1 MNRIHIVSVGAS
13 IITNFNKE
21 NIKREN
27 PVIFIPRLDEDN
39 KFENIW
45 TDKSKFNRILDY
57 ATSNPYIAS
66 AELNALKDFI
76 EDKDVDEVHLI
87 VTDTLVG
94 KITSE
99 IIKKVLTDK
108 NIICSSKI
116 IPGYYKESALNE
128 EEAEEKFI
136 KGLSD
141 LRDSLIQY
149 IKDKKINNPDCEIL
163 INATGGFKP
172 EILILML
179 VGSLTNCKVYYIH
192 EFFKKILFLPP
203 IFLPYLNNGISLA
216 LTEIYNLPQKR
227 ISGENSCNDFE
238 SKYKLVYKVLLE
250 SKLISE
256 KYGEKDDKL
265 FEIKITSYG
274 KLLTEI
280 KS

>member
-141 LRDSLIQY
+141 LRDSLIPVSY
-149 IKDKKINNPDCEIL
+149 
-163 INATGGFKP
+163 TH
-172 EILILML
+172 
-179 VGSLTNCKVYYIH
+179 LT
-192 EFFKKILFLPP
+192 LPT
-203 IFLPYLNNGISLA
+203 NR
-216 LTEIYNLPQKR
+216 E
-227 ISGENSCNDFE
+227 
-238 SKYKLVYKVLLE
+238 V
-250 SKLISE
+250 
-256 KYGEKDDKL
+256 
-265 FEIKITSYG
+265 
-274 KLLTEI
+274 
-280 KS
+280 